1 MVVHS
6 DAERAVDEARA
17 RFRRTLCAWAVDVLE
32 LRRRGLHRPVMRPGR
47 DGPHEPAG
55 VAPLPPPS
63 PRPRRDTAHDEV
75 SL

>member
-17 RFRRTLCAWAVDVLE
+17 RFRRTLSAWAVDVLE
-32 LRRRGLHRPVMRPGR
+32 LRRRGLHRPV
-47 DGPHEPAG
+47 
-55 VAPLPPPS
+55 V
-63 PRPRRDTAHDEV
+63 RPRRDGPNDPAGDAPLPAPSLRSRRDPALDEV